1 MPSKDCRICARQK
14 IIPAD
19 RIDFGWAETTEFSRS
34 RCIMFETS
42 EIKGIPRREVML
54 QQLATSG
61 ERTRIRETFWLMQ
74 RSTSYGTMN
83 WCSSYNFVDKMD
95 PEDIFKRFFSSPFP
109 EFGPRGFGLVQSCLV
124 KIKYV
129 AASPDPD
136 VRHLV
141 QRWRTTQR
149 RRAGCWRAAAVDL
162 KLFSDRACDCQDG
175 LSNGNTITKKTNRTL
190 PWACFKRNAYLG
202 VGLVWLINR
211 HESTDC
217 VQKPAAKQHQKQQ

>member
-1 MPSKDCRICARQK
+1 
-14 IIPAD
+14 
-19 RIDFGWAETTEFSRS
+19 
-34 RCIMFETS
+34 
-42 EIKGIPRREVML
+42 
-54 QQLATSG
+54 
-61 ERTRIRETFWLMQ
+61 
-74 RSTSYGTMN
+74 
-83 WCSSYNFVDKMD
+83 MD

-175 LSNGNTITKKTNRTL
+175 FIQRQHHHEENE
-190 PWACFKRNAYLG
+190 PYLG
-202 VGLVWLINR
+202 LASNEMPTW
-211 HESTDC
+211 EWDSFD
-217 VQKPAAKQHQKQQ
+217 

>member
-1 MPSKDCRICARQK
+1 
-14 IIPAD
+14 
-19 RIDFGWAETTEFSRS
+19 
-34 RCIMFETS
+34 
-42 EIKGIPRREVML
+42 
-54 QQLATSG
+54 
-61 ERTRIRETFWLMQ
+61 
-74 RSTSYGTMN
+74 
-83 WCSSYNFVDKMD
+83 MD

-190 PWACFKRNAYLG
+190 GLLQTKCLPGSGTRLTDKQTRVNRLCPETRCKTTPETTVEATVPHRNAKQYKHFFFPKT
-202 VGLVWLINR
+202 I
-211 HESTDC
+211 ES
-217 VQKPAAKQHQKQQ
+217 

>member
-1 MPSKDCRICARQK
+1 
-14 IIPAD
+14 
-19 RIDFGWAETTEFSRS
+19 
-34 RCIMFETS
+34 MFETP

-61 ERTRIRETFWLMQ
+61 ERTRIRKTFWLMQ

-129 AASPDPD
+129 AASPNPD
-136 VRHLV
+136 VWHLV
-141 QRWRTTQR
+141 QRWGTTQR

-162 KLFSDRACDCQDG
+162 KLFADRAWTVW
-175 LSNGNTITKKTNRTL
+175 LSRWFHPTATPSWRKRTVL
-190 PWACFKRNAYLG
+190 WACFKRNAYLG

-217 VQKPAAKQHQKQQ
+217 VQKPAAKLHQKQQ